1 MSISIFC
8 IEQRQKEQQAL
19 RKFLLFSFVGSAVFH
34 VAMAF
39 GIGWLWQRQPEIAD
53 DPIEVMVVENPDTEE
68 KPLVD
73 TPKPEPQPPAPAVP
87 PKPVAQPPAPVVPPK
102 PVAQLPAPVVPQRPV
117 PQLPA
122 PVVPQRPVPQLP
134 APVVPQRPVPQ
145 LPA

>member
-53 DPIEVMVVENPDTEE
+53 DPIEVMVVEKPDTEE

-73 TPKPEPQPPAPAVP
+73 TPKPEPKLVKPPTPQQPIKAEAPKPPIPEPTIPTVSLKPQPQPAPIVSAAP
-87 PKPVAQPPAPVVPPK
+87 PKPVAQPAPPAP
-102 PVAQLPAPVVPQRPV
+102 AAPRPE
-117 PQLPA
+117 P
-122 PVVPQRPVPQLP
+122 
-134 APVVPQRPVPQ
+134 
-145 LPA
+145 